1 MVTPAARREAPLTSG
16 GSTVL
21 GFGGQMA
28 LKSAADGAIAIIA
41 QIFNPLT
48 ISGIAEAR
56 CFGPLG
62 LMLLRA
68 SPALARSQDDARKRE
83 GRAAAHLLRSA
94 LGREKAKQIQK
105 AAPKHRL
112 RRQLRQAAR

>member
-21 GFGGQMA
+21 GIGGQMA
-28 LKSAADGAIAIIA
+28 LKSAADGAITIIA

-56 CFGPLG
+56 CSVPSDSCCCGQAPL
-62 LMLLRA
+62 
-68 SPALARSQDDARKRE
+68 
-83 GRAAAHLLRSA
+83 
-94 LGREKAKQIQK
+94 
-105 AAPKHRL
+105 
-112 RRQLRQAAR
+112 